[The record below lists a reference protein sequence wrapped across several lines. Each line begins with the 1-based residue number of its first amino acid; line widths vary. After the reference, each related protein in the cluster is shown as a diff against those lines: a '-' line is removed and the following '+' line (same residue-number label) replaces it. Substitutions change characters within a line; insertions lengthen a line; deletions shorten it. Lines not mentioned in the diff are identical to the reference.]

1 VVAYWFVIR
10 RKILTPDKVEVVEVD
25 LSAPIVDAPLGK
37 MS

>member
-1 VVAYWFVIR
+1 VVR
-10 RKILTPDKVEVVEVD
+10 RKIVADAEPEVVEVD